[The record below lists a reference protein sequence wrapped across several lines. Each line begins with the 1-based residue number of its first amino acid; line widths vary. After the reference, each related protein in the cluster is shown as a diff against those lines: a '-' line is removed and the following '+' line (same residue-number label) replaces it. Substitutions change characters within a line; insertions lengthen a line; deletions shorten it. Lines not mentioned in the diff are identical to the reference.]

1 MYNKTGLSPQMEI
14 GILTISAESASLRN
28 PVRNAGKP
36 AFLQAF
42 DCSGGSFSHA
52 EIRLQKTIVSAG
64 GE

>member
-52 EIRLQKTIVSAG
+52 EIRL
-64 GE
+64 